1 MRDMHEDM
9 ATFHRDH
16 VRLQQTKR
24 DELREHRET
33 NLQRLRD
40 GLKKMGKADNKNYPP
55 PLRSRDQGSYSMH
68 TMNQRPDND
77 YDIDVAIIFRK
88 DDLPAT
94 PKEAREHIEHA
105 FATANGNFSDPPK
118 ARTNAVTVWYADGY
132 HIDFAVYRE
141 ITDENGETVTEHAGA
156 EWKVRNPVEISDW
169 FQNEV
174 DTQSPQRANGASVKD
189 KQMRR
194 VVQLLKA
201 FARSR
206 DNWDLPGGMIISRL
220 VSERYRADPHRDDAA
235 LYGTMDA
242 IHKRLLISCRVYDP
256 IHTDQEL
263 TDRTKFLKQVE
274 RFRDRLKEAL
284 DTLQV
289 LFNWDCTDAQARA
302 AWHWVFQHDFWLDD
316 GDDESS
322 STKEALKA
330 PSVLGISRDIRE
342 APPFA

>member
-1 MRDMHEDM
+1 MRDMHANMD
-9 ATFHRDH
+9 TFHQDH
-16 VRLQQTKR
+16 VHLQEAKR
-24 DELREHRET
+24 AELREHRAT
-33 NLQRLRD
+33 NLQRLKD
-40 GLKKMGKADNKNYPP
+40 GLKKMGEADNKDYPP
-55 PLRSRDQGSYSMH
+55 PLRDRGQGSYSMY

-94 PKEAREHIEHA
+94 PEKAREHIESA
-105 FATANGNFSDPPK
+105 FTTAGGNFSDPPK

-141 ITDENGETVTEHAGA
+141 ITDESGKEVTEHAGA
-156 EWKVRNPVEISDW
+156 EWKVRSPVEIRVW

-174 DTQSPQRANGASVKD
+174 DTQSPQRAYGASVKD

-206 DNWDLPGGMIISRL
+206 DSWDLPGGMIISRL
-220 VSERYRADPHRDDAA
+220 VSECYRADAQQDDAA

-242 IHKRLLISCRVYDP
+242 IHKRLLTNCHVYDP

-289 LFNWDCTDAQARA
+289 LFNEDCTDAQARM

-316 GDDESS
+316 EDGESS
-322 STKEALKA
+322 DTKEAVRA
-330 PSVLGISRDIRE
+330 PSVLGIRRDIRE